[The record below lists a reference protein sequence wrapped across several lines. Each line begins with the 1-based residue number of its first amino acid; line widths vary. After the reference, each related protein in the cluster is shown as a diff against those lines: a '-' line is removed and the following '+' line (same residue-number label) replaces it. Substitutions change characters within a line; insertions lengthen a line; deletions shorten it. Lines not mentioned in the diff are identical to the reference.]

1 MENTTSNPAG
11 RAIRIQVP
19 NLVHE
24 RWIVE
29 HLTTTEQVRKE
40 LLESCAMDE
49 DDQFDGIAFTDL
61 DTYLPEIM
69 ARIERYRKPFRGTV
83 ELSGRAATGQ
93 VFIFG
98 QKLSLEKSLKYR
110 DHSPSGFSWGY
121 MGSGPSQLALAIA
134 IELVG
139 VDKALE
145 VYQDLKEKLLAPL
158 KAQEDFNIDVF
169 VEIE

>member
-1 MENTTSNPAG
+1 MEN
-11 RAIRIQVP
+11 
-19 NLVHE
+19 
-24 RWIVE
+24 
-29 HLTTTEQVRKE
+29 LTTAEQVHKE
-40 LLESCAMDE
+40 LLESCAVSKYDTI
-49 DDQFDGIAFTDL
+49 DGVAFTDL

-83 ELSGRAATGQ
+83 ELSGRVASGQ
-93 VFIFG
+93 VFLFG

-121 MGSGPSQLALAIA
+121 VGSGPSQLALAIA

-139 VDKALE
+139 SDKALN
-145 VYQDLKEKLLAPL
+145 VYQDLKVKLLAPL
-158 KAQEDFNIDVF
+158 KAHEDFEIDVF